1 MCVCVRARSCMCERT
16 RFVYVYTY
24 KGRKKRRMGKGG
36 KGEETTSP
44 NSLARTHA
52 RSIVPAGSHFVLAR
66 RPDILPW
73 ESIARNSLYPT
84 RFFVQLRLFSLR
96 KRHQLK
102 ENTWECMYLVPW
114 CQFLNIPLRLND
126 RTICTSGQFYIR
138 YRSVVHPVQFWSK
151 VCLRPPLASI
161 LLRFLPL

>member
-1 MCVCVRARSCMCERT
+1 MSINEKRCKAPFTCTCTCTRARA
-16 RFVYVYTY
+16 RFVHVCTY

-73 ESIARNSLYPT
+73 ESIARDSLYPRVPSCDCVSP
-84 RFFVQLRLFSLR
+84 RFAKNALI
-96 KRHQLK
+96 KRMN
-102 ENTWECMYLVPW
+102 EEMPCTVPHKTN
-114 CQFLNIPLRLND
+114 FPMH
-126 RTICTSGQFYIR
+126 RT
-138 YRSVVHPVQFWSK
+138 V
-151 VCLRPPLASI
+151 
-161 LLRFLPL
+161 